1 MFSRPNV
8 LFLCVHNAGRS
19 QMAAGFARE
28 IGGDKIKVWSGG
40 SEPASQINKIAIQ
53 AMNEIGIDISGQ
65 IPAKWADSDIAQAD
79 VVITMGCGDTCP
91 FVAGKR
97 YEDWQLNDPA
107 GQDIDAVR
115 IIRDDIRIRVA
126 ALIDSLI

>member
-1 MFSRPNV
+1 VFSRPNI